1 MLLLLRTIRT
11 LLLILVVGIGT
22 WVRPALAHTSDS
34 YEPSV
39 GQERSLATTVFDHEN
54 EEKPAGE
61 TGDGDG
67 EGSQDGELFG
77 INLSRLR
84 VLHEPLPS
92 SGNLN
97 EESPPHGRETI
108 RELFRPPR
116 S

>member
-1 MLLLLRTIRT
+1 MLVLLRSVQT

-22 WVRPALAHTSDS
+22 WVRPALAHTSDNF
-34 YEPSV
+34 EPSV
-39 GQERSLATTVFDHEN
+39 AQERSLSTTVFDHEN
-54 EEKPAGE
+54 EEKPVGE
-61 TGDGDG
+61 SGDGDG

-77 INLSRLR
+77 IHLFRLH
-84 VLHEPLPS
+84 VWHDPLESPGS
-92 SGNLN
+92 LN